1 MNDCSGERRTTS
13 RWTCWWS
20 GGSPT
25 PESCKCGRTPIG
37 PDQGLVNLAVDDLP
51 GHRDELA
58 GRGIVTGEIKAV
70 NKGVQRSSV
79 ADPEGSQI
87 TLIGNFRIRY

>member
-1 MNDCSGERRTTS
+1 MLVEWRLTDSGELQVWQDSDRA
-13 RWTCWWS
+13 
-20 GGSPT
+20 G
-25 PESCKCGRTPIG
+25 
-37 PDQGLVNLAVDDLP
+37 QGLVNLAVDDLP

-87 TLIGNFRIRY
+87 TLLGNFRIRY